1 MVSFLF
7 NLVRFQTGRL
17 KAESKVGHQKKK
29 VVADE
34 FNLGV
39 LIEIKHNFSPQYT
52 ANVLIVIST
61 FFLYELNEWIKLT
74 YYEKATKI

>member
-61 FFLYELNEWIKLT
+61 FFCELNKWIKLT
-74 YYEKATKI
+74 YYEKATRI

>member
-29 VVADE
+29 IVADE

-52 ANVLIVIST
+52 ENVLIVNYTS
-61 FFLYELNEWIKLT
+61 FLCEQNPLIKFCN
-74 YYEKATKI
+74 A

>member
-29 VVADE
+29 LGGDE

-39 LIEIKHNFSPQYT
+39 LIEIKHIFSPHSEIY
-52 ANVLIVIST
+52 I
-61 FFLYELNEWIKLT
+61 
-74 YYEKATKI
+74 